1 MEEMQACPLC
11 QYTQIT
17 PFSQSENRVY
27 LYCSNCDI
35 VFVPKKYFIS
45 TKEEKEK
52 YDHHQ
57 NSPKNQGY
65 RDFLNRL
72 IMPLCAHLSSQA
84 SGLDFGSGPGPTL
97 SIMME
102 ELGYKMDIYDY
113 FYHNNPKVFEKSY
126 DFITTTE
133 VIEHLH
139 NPYDEILKLWTALK
153 SGGVLGIMTAF
164 RPHDS
169 EFNTWYYKRDLTHI
183 RFFTE
188 SSFKWLANHLDAE
201 LIVPESGVVLL
212 KKRN

>member
-1 MEEMQACPLC
+1 MKTETCPLC
-11 QYTQIT
+11 KHANTT
-17 PFSQSENRVY
+17 PFSKSENREY
-27 LYCSNCDI
+27 LHCPNCDL
-35 VFVPKKYFIS
+35 VFVPSDCFIS
-45 TKEEKEK
+45 QKDEKQI

-57 NSPKNQGY
+57 NSPENQGY

-72 IMPLCAHLSSQA
+72 IKTLCTHISSQS

-97 SIMME
+97 SVMME

-113 FYHNNPKVFEKSY
+113 FYHNDQTVFENSY

-139 NPYDEILKLWTALK
+139 NPYDEILKLWKCIK

-164 RPHDS
+164 RPSDDK
-169 EFNTWYYKRDLTHI
+169 FADWYYKRDLTHV

-188 SSFKWLANHLDAE
+188 ASFGWLADNLKAD
-201 LIVPESGVVLL
+201 LIVPQNDVVIL
-212 KKRN
+212 KKRD